1 MRNMV
6 HAAERIC
13 HRVNSRAACMAERD
27 TCVVGGAQKLKC
39 MLLPRIL
46 AARCNSVL
54 PAGQDEV
61 QRLGGEQLAQ
71 CTRIRREIA
80 LHRVDH
86 RIDGRSRE
94 HRIRQAEQHT
104 GHERR
109 LIREHRG
116 RYQTDLDTLSGAV
129 DDGNV
134 GNLRA
139 GAAGSRHDDQL
150 MLLLEVCHAVVQI
163 VHTVGGLGNG
173 QHLGNVD
180 NGAAADCDNAVKLL
194 AAQVIEDS
202 VNHNVGRLT
211 AAKLFLKTGMAAKI
225 QRRNRRIVNIF
236 IRQNQVTFAEA

>member
-1 MRNMV
+1 M
-6 HAAERIC
+6 
-13 HRVNSRAACMAERD
+13 
-27 TCVVGGAQKLKC
+27 
-39 MLLPRIL
+39 
-46 AARCNSVL
+46 
-54 PAGQDEV
+54 

-86 RIDGRSRE
+86 RIDGRGRE
-94 HRIRQAEQHT
+94 HRIRQTEQHA

-109 LIREHRG
+109 FVRKHRR
-116 RYQTDLDTLSGAV
+116 RYQTNLDALSCTV

-180 NGAAADCDNAVKLL
+180 NGAAADRDNAVKLL
-194 AAQVIEDS
+194 AAQVVEDGI
-202 VNHNVGRLT
+202 HHHVGRL
-211 AAKLFLKTGMAAKI
+211 AAAELLLKTGVAAEL
-225 QRRNRRIVNIF
+225 QRRNGRIVDIF
-236 IRQNQVTFAEA
+236 VRQDQVTRAELQLFRQRAKIHVFCNRRYDFEGFHALFLLKYPGNTSRRP

>member
-1 MRNMV
+1 M
-6 HAAERIC
+6 
-13 HRVNSRAACMAERD
+13 
-27 TCVVGGAQKLKC
+27 
-39 MLLPRIL
+39 
-46 AARCNSVL
+46 
-54 PAGQDEV
+54 
-61 QRLGGEQLAQ
+61 QRLFGEQLAERTGVWRQ
-71 CTRIRREIA
+71 VA
-80 LHRVDH
+80 FDRVNH
-86 RIDGRSRE
+86 RINGRSCKN
-94 HRIRQAEQHT
+94 RIRQAEQHA

-109 LIREHRG
+109 FVRKHR
-116 RYQTDLDTLSGAV
+116 RRHQTNLYTLGGAV

-139 GAAGSRHDDQL
+139 GAAGGRHDDQL
-150 MLLLEVCHAVVQI
+150 MLLFEVCHAVVQI

-180 NGAAADCDNAVKLL
+180 NGAAADRDNTVKLL

-211 AAKLFLKTGMAAKI
+211 AAKLFLKTGMAAEI